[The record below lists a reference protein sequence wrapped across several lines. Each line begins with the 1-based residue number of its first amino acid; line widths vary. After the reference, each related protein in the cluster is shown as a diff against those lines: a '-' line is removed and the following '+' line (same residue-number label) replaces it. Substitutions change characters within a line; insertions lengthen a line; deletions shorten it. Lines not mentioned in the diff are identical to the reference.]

1 MNAQPER
8 RSFWRWLASMEPD
21 QQVRIDRWT
30 IVFLA
35 LTVGTAVFAIKGSL
49 VGLTATLL
57 VGIGVTLL
65 ALATRRG
72 EA

>member
-1 MNAQPER
+1 MKLRPGRNA
-8 RSFWRWLASMEPD
+8 FLRWLFSVDADHVVEH
-21 QQVRIDRWT
+21 DRWT

-35 LTVGTAVFAIKGSL
+35 LTVGVVVFAIKGSL

-57 VGIGVTLL
+57 VGIGVTLV